1 MNYLHVSKQFQ
12 VGWLAENPEEVK
24 SYFYSTQNLPM
35 SEFQRNSEEAKEC
48 LYTSFFI
55 EQVRNSYHASNNSIT
70 FFKLHDLKEK
80 YTEIANMYSNFFG
93 FKYSEDEIESKW
105 RELNVYVKEND
116 LIYLYV

>member
-12 VGWLAENPEEVK
+12 VGWLAEKPEEFK
-24 SYFYSTQNLPM
+24 RYFSSLENLAIL
-35 SEFQRNSEEAKEC
+35 ECYKNSEEAKEC

-93 FKYSEDEIESKW
+93 FKYSEDEIENKW
-105 RELNVYVKEND
+105 KELKIYVEENN
-116 LIYLYV
+116 LLHLYA